1 MIIIVCITALIAS
14 FLTLF
19 SGFGL
24 GTLLMPAFALFFPL
38 ELAIAMTG
46 IVHLSNNLFKL
57 SLFGKMADGKII
69 IRFGLP
75 AIAASYFGAQGL
87 LWLSHLETVAVYAI
101 GSRIFNI
108 SPIKLTMAALIF
120 FFALLESVPALEKVS
135 LNLKWL
141 PLGGILSGFFGGLS
155 GHQGVLRSA
164 FLIRAGLT
172 RDAFIATG
180 VVIACMVDAARL
192 PIYFK
197 NFVIR
202 ELQENRGPL
211 FAAVLCAFLGTWMG
225 SHLLKKTTIQAIKWI
240 VSAMLFLFAI
250 LLAAGL
256 I

>member
-1 MIIIVCITALIAS
+1 LVQYQLNAMIIIVCITALIAS

-87 LWLSHLETVAVYAI
+87 LWLSH
-101 GSRIFNI
+101 
-108 SPIKLTMAALIF
+108 
-120 FFALLESVPALEKVS
+120 FALLESVPALEKVS